1 MHSLSGGG
9 DRAGAQGEG
18 EQEINLLPSRTE
30 IEFLPLPLL
39 LPLSPP
45 LPDNSLFI
53 SLQLQF

>member
-30 IEFLPLPLL
+30 IEFLPLPPL